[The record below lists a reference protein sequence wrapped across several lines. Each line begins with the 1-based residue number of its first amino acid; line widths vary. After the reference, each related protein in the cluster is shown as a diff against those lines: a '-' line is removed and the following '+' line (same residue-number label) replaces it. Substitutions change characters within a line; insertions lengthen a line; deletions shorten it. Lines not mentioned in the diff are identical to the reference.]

1 MDPITAALIVGGGA
15 QALSAVAQYYQ
26 SEKARKASGERL
38 KQIEELFNSIK
49 PPGYDVTPLSPPELI
64 TQMIPQP
71 AFDMAGITPDKYEAV
86 GKYLPEVA
94 KFVAERNPELAQF
107 SQEGRQGRDAQ
118 IQALNDIKM
127 RTGQLSDAEAQDASM
142 SAMRDAQI
150 GAQSRSES
158 ILQDANRR
166 GQLGSGTALAAQLQS
181 SGDQMGRSAN
191 LSSNAYLEALKNKL
205 GALRDSGTMGRQL
218 AQDDLGQQNSNAA
231 IINSYNQRASRDM
244 NAFNQNAAEVR
255 NRGQL
260 VNFETAQDAANR
272 NVIASNQAKYSN
284 QQRTD
289 NILNDAYNRNF
300 NERNFQNNTAT
311 NQYNLRAG
319 EIGRQNDIKGQT
331 FKDAMSQASAKAG
344 VGYNAINMNNQFTSD
359 RNQAI
364 QGLGNAA
371 SQGAMYYGTRSSAKP
386 TVTPDQGQFEQGS
399 TPNMSSASLYR
410 EPNSYAY
417 EPVQNS
423 DESFSDYQRRMGRKF

>member
-1 MDPITAALIVGGGA
+1 MVAPLIIAAAVAGGA
-15 QALSAVAQYYQ
+15 QVLSGIAQYYQ
-26 SEKARKASGERL
+26 SEKARKASTQRL
-38 KQIEELFNSIK
+38 KEIEDLFNSIK

-71 AFDMAGITPDKYEAV
+71 AFDMAGITPDKYEVV
-86 GKYLPEVA
+86 GQYLPEVA
-94 KFVAERNPELAQF
+94 QFIAERNPELAQF

-127 RTGQLSDAEAQDASM
+127 RTGQLSDAEAQEASM

-150 GAQSRSES
+150 NAQSRSES

-166 GQLGSGTALAAQLQS
+166 GQLGSGAALAAQLQS
-181 SGDQMGRSAN
+181 SGDQMERGAN

-205 GALRDSGTMGRQL
+205 GALRDSGTQGRQL

-255 NRGQL
+255 NKGQIF
-260 VNFETAQDAANR
+260 NIGNAQDAANR

-284 QQRTD
+284 QNRTD

-300 NERNFQNNTAT
+300 NERNFQNKTAT
-311 NQYNLRAG
+311 DQYNLKAG
-319 EIGRQNDIKGQT
+319 EIGRRNSITGQT
-331 FKDAMSQASAKAG
+331 YQDKMGNAAAKAG
-344 VGYNAINMNNQFTSD
+344 VGYTGIDMMNTFARDQ
-359 RNQAI
+359 NQAI
-364 QGLGNAA
+364 QGLAKGV
-371 SQGAMYYGTRSSAKP
+371 GDTAMTAGYLSNP
-386 TVTPDQGQFEQGS
+386 TPKANVNPTETKAPS
-399 TPNMSSASLYR
+399 
-410 EPNSYAY
+410 
-417 EPVQNS
+417 NS
-423 DESFSDYQRRMGRKF
+423 DRDLYDTVEGGYKVRSPYYKSFDR

>member
-1 MDPITAALIVGGGA
+1 MVAPLIIAAAVAGGA
-15 QALSAVAQYYQ
+15 QVLSGIAQYYQ
-26 SEKARKASGERL
+26 SEKARKASNERL
-38 KQIEELFNSIK
+38 KQIEDLFNSIK
-49 PPGYDVTPLSPPELI
+49 PPGYNVTPLSPPELI

-71 AFDMAGITPDKYEAV
+71 AFDMAGITPDKYEVV
-86 GKYLPEVA
+86 GQYLPEVA
-94 KFVAERNPELAQF
+94 QFIAERNPELAQF

-150 GAQSRSES
+150 NAQSRSES

-166 GQLGSGTALAAQLQS
+166 GQLGSGAALAAQLQS
-181 SGDQMGRSAN
+181 SGDQMERGAN

-205 GALRDSGTMGRQL
+205 GALRDSGTQGRQL

-255 NRGQL
+255 NKGQIF
-260 VNFETAQDAANR
+260 NIGNAQDAANR

-284 QQRTD
+284 QNRTD

-344 VGYNAINMNNQFTSD
+344 IGYNAINMNNSFSSD
-359 RNQAI
+359 KNQMI
-364 QGLGNAA
+364 QGLGNAV
-371 SQGAMYYGTRSSAKP
+371 SKGAMAAGLNSSDEPDYQTRPTPSRTTPAQGGQSNYSS
-386 TVTPDQGQFEQGS
+386 
-399 TPNMSSASLYR
+399 NMSPLYQTS
-410 EPNSYAY
+410 EDEDFAAY
-417 EPVQNS
+417 QK
-423 DESFSDYQRRMGRKF
+423 RMGR

>member
-1 MDPITAALIVGGGA
+1 MVAPLIVAAAVAGGA
-15 QALSAVAQYYQ
+15 QVLSGIAQYYQ
-26 SEKARKASGERL
+26 SEKARKASSQRL
-38 KQIEELFNSIK
+38 KEIEDLFNSIK

-71 AFDMAGITPDKYEAV
+71 AFDMAGITPDKYEVV
-86 GKYLPEVA
+86 GQYLPEVA
-94 KFVAERNPELAQF
+94 QFVAERNPELARF

-181 SGDQMGRSAN
+181 SGDQMERGAN

-205 GALRDSGTMGRQL
+205 GALRDSGTQGRQL

-255 NRGQL
+255 NKGQIF
-260 VNFETAQDAANR
+260 NIGNAQDAANR
-272 NVIASNQAKYSN
+272 NVIAANQAKYSN
-284 QQRTD
+284 QSRTD

-300 NERNFQNNTAT
+300 NERNFQNKTAT
-311 NQYNLRAG
+311 DQYNLKAG
-319 EIGRQNDIKGQT
+319 EIGRRNSITGQT
-331 FKDAMSQASAKAG
+331 YQDKMGNAAAKAG
-344 VGYNAINMNNQFTSD
+344 VGYTGIDMMNTFARD

-364 QGLGNAA
+364 QGLATGV
-371 SQGAMYYGTRSSAKP
+371 GDTAMTAGYLSNPTPKSNVNPTATQKP
-386 TVTPDQGQFEQGS
+386 F
-399 TPNMSSASLYR
+399 
-410 EPNSYAY
+410 
-417 EPVQNS
+417 NS
-423 DESFSDYQRRMGRKF
+423 DQDLYDTVPEGYKVRSKYY

>member
-1 MDPITAALIVGGGA
+1 MVAPLIVAAAVAGGA
-15 QALSAVAQYYQ
+15 QVLSGIAQYYQ
-26 SEKARKASGERL
+26 SEKARKASSQRL
-38 KQIEELFNSIK
+38 KEIEDLFNSIK

-71 AFDMAGITPDKYEAV
+71 AFDMAGITPDKYEVV
-86 GKYLPEVA
+86 GQYLPEVA
-94 KFVAERNPELAQF
+94 QFVAERNPELARF

-181 SGDQMGRSAN
+181 SGDQMERGAN

-205 GALRDSGTMGRQL
+205 GALRDSGTQGRQL

-255 NRGQL
+255 NKGQIF
-260 VNFETAQDAANR
+260 NIGNAQDAANR
-272 NVIASNQAKYSN
+272 NVIAANQAKYSN
-284 QQRTD
+284 QSRTD

-300 NERNFQNNTAT
+300 NERNFQNKTAT
-311 NQYNLRAG
+311 DQYNLKAG
-319 EIGRQNDIKGQT
+319 EIGRRNSITGQT
-331 FKDAMSQASAKAG
+331 YQDKMGNAAAKAG
-344 VGYNAINMNNQFTSD
+344 VGYTGIDMMNTFARD

-364 QGLGNAA
+364 QGLAKGV
-371 SQGAMYYGTRSSAKP
+371 GDTAMTAGYLSNPTPKSNVNPTETQKP
-386 TVTPDQGQFEQGS
+386 F
-399 TPNMSSASLYR
+399 
-410 EPNSYAY
+410 
-417 EPVQNS
+417 NS
-423 DESFSDYQRRMGRKF
+423 DQDLYDTVPEGYKVRSKYY

>member
-1 MDPITAALIVGGGA
+1 MVAPLIVAAAVAGGA
-15 QALSAVAQYYQ
+15 QVLSGIAQYYQ
-26 SEKARKASGERL
+26 SEKARKASSQRL
-38 KQIEELFNSIK
+38 KEIEDLFNSIK

-71 AFDMAGITPDKYEAV
+71 AFDMAGITPDKYEVV
-86 GKYLPEVA
+86 GQYLPEVA
-94 KFVAERNPELAQF
+94 QFVAERNPELARF

-181 SGDQMGRSAN
+181 SGDQMERGAN

-205 GALRDSGTMGRQL
+205 GALRDSGTQGRQL

-255 NRGQL
+255 NKGQIF
-260 VNFETAQDAANR
+260 NIGNAQDAANR

-284 QQRTD
+284 QSRTD

-300 NERNFQNNTAT
+300 NERNFQNKTAT
-311 NQYNLRAG
+311 DQYNLKAG
-319 EIGRQNDIKGQT
+319 EIGRRNSITGQT
-331 FKDAMSQASAKAG
+331 YQDKMGNAAAKAG
-344 VGYNAINMNNQFTSD
+344 VGYTGIDMMNTFARD

-364 QGLGNAA
+364 QGLAKGV
-371 SQGAMYYGTRSSAKP
+371 GDTAMTAGYLSNPTPKSNVNPTETQKP
-386 TVTPDQGQFEQGS
+386 F
-399 TPNMSSASLYR
+399 
-410 EPNSYAY
+410 
-417 EPVQNS
+417 NS
-423 DESFSDYQRRMGRKF
+423 DQDLYDTVPEGYKVRSKYY

>member
-1 MDPITAALIVGGGA
+1 MVPPLIIAAAVAGGA
-15 QALSAVAQYYQ
+15 QVLSGIAQYYQ
-26 SEKARKASGERL
+26 SEKARKASTQRL
-38 KQIEELFNSIK
+38 KEIEDLFNSIK

-71 AFDMAGITPDKYEAV
+71 AFDMAGITPDKYEVV
-86 GKYLPEVA
+86 GQYLPEVA
-94 KFVAERNPELAQF
+94 QFIAERNPELAQF

-150 GAQSRSES
+150 NAQSRSES

-181 SGDQMGRSAN
+181 SGDQMERGAN

-205 GALRDSGTMGRQL
+205 GALRDSGTQGRQL

-244 NAFNQNAAEVR
+244 NAFNQNAADVR

-284 QQRTD
+284 QSRTD

-300 NERNFQNNTAT
+300 NERNFQNKTAT
-311 NQYNLRAG
+311 DQYNLKAG
-319 EIGRQNDIKGQT
+319 EIGRRNSITGQT
-331 FKDAMSQASAKAG
+331 YQDKMGNAAAKAG
-344 VGYNAINMNNQFTSD
+344 VGYTGIDMMNTFARDQ
-359 RNQAI
+359 NQAI
-364 QGLGNAA
+364 QGLAKGV
-371 SQGAMYYGTRSSAKP
+371 GDTAMTAGYLSNP
-386 TVTPDQGQFEQGS
+386 TPKANVNPTETKAPS
-399 TPNMSSASLYR
+399 
-410 EPNSYAY
+410 
-417 EPVQNS
+417 NS
-423 DESFSDYQRRMGRKF
+423 DQDLYDTVEGGYKVRSPYYKSFDR

>member
-26 SEKARKASGERL
+26 SEKARKASSERL
-38 KQIEELFNSIK
+38 KQIEDLFNSIK
-49 PPGYDVTPLSPPELI
+49 PPGYNVTPLSPPELI
-64 TQMIPQP
+64 TSTIPQP
-71 AFDMAGITPDKYEAV
+71 AFDMAGITPDKYEVV

-94 KFVAERNPELAQF
+94 QFVAEKNPELAQF

-142 SAMRDAQI
+142 NAMRDAQI

-166 GQLGSGTALAAQLQS
+166 GQLGSGAALAAQLQS

-191 LSSNAYLEALKNKL
+191 LSSNAYLEALRNKL

-218 AQDDLGQQNSNAA
+218 SQDDLNQQASNAA
-231 IINSYNQRASRDM
+231 IINSYNQRAANNM
-244 NAFNQNAAEVR
+244 NQFNQNAADVR
-255 NRGQL
+255 NKGQMFN
-260 VNFETAQDAANR
+260 VGNAQDVSNR
-272 NVIASNQAKYSN
+272 NVIAANQAKYSN
-284 QQRTD
+284 QNRTD
-289 NILNDAYNRNF
+289 QILNDAYNRNF
-300 NERNFQNNTAT
+300 NERNFQNQTAT
-311 NQYNLRAG
+311 NQYNLKAG
-319 EIGRQNDIKGQT
+319 EIGRQNDIKSQQ

-364 QGLGNAA
+364 QGLGNAV
-371 SQGAMYYGTRSSAKP
+371 SQGAMVYGRSKANP
-386 TVTPDQGQFEQGS
+386 TVTPDQEQNYTTPAKGGQS
-399 TPNMSSASLYR
+399 NYSSNMSPLYPTS
-410 EPNSYAY
+410 EDEDFAAY
-417 EPVQNS
+417 QK
-423 DESFSDYQRRMGRKF
+423 RMGRY